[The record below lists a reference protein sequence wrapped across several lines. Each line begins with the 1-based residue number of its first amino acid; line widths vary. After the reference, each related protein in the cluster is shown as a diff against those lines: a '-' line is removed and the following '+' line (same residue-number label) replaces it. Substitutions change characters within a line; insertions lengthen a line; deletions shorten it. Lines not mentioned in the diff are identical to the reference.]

1 MSQLLTLKNLNI
13 AAQDGQPLLVSDVSF
28 SLQPGEVM
36 GIVGESGS
44 GKTLVSKAILRLL
57 PAGIEVTAGQIM
69 LQGKDIAQ
77 LPLAAMQKLRGNS
90 VGMIFQ
96 EPMTSLNP
104 SMLIGRQMEEG
115 LRLHRNYS
123 AQERRRRIIDMLQRV
138 GIPAPEQ
145 AVASYPHQFSG
156 GMRQRIMIASVMLL
170 EPALLIADEPT
181 TALDAII
188 QKDVLQL
195 LLGLCKEKN
204 TAILLISHDLPMI
217 ARYTQKVVVM
227 AQGKVVETGET
238 QTVMTRPQ
246 QAYTQ
251 KLLSAVP
258 KRAPTR
264 LIADRAPVI
273 RVENLAVDYHVN
285 TGTFSGKKSSKRVLE
300 GINLA
305 VLPGEIVAV
314 VGESGS
320 GKSTIGKVLVGLQPM
335 TEGQVYFDGQPVVKG
350 QASYG
355 EYRRQ
360 CQMVFQDPNSSL
372 DPRMRISEIITE
384 PLRHVRGLTP
394 AQRQA
399 LLLET
404 LNNVGLAAYLA
415 SRYPHQLSGGQRQ
428 RVAIARAVISRPRF
442 IVADEPVSAL
452 DVTVRAEILKLFKQL
467 QQTYD
472 FACLFISHD
481 LAVVEELADRVI
493 VMRRGGIVE
502 SGTRDSVFDHPQ
514 DNYTRSLLAASQH

>member
-1 MSQLLTLKNLNI
+1 MT
-13 AAQDGQPLLVSDVSF
+13 PLLSIQNLSISGQAGQTPLVNDVSF
-28 SLQPGEVM
+28 SLQAGEVM

-44 GKTLVSKAILRLL
+44 GKTLVSKALLRLL
-57 PAGIEVTAGQIM
+57 PNGLQVTGGQIS
-69 LQGKDIAQ
+69 LQGQDIAQ
-77 LPLAAMQKLRGNS
+77 LPLAAMQKLRGNTL
-90 VGMIFQ
+90 GMIFQ

-115 LRLHRNYS
+115 LKLHRNYS
-123 AQERRRRIIDMLQRV
+123 RQERQQRIIAMLQRV

-145 AVASYPHQFSG
+145 AIKCYPHQFSG

-188 QKDVLQL
+188 QKEVLQL
-195 LLGLCKEKN
+195 LLRLCQEKN

-227 AQGKVVETGET
+227 AQGKVVEAGET
-238 QTVMTRPQ
+238 QQVMRYPQ

-258 KRAPTR
+258 KRGATR
-264 LIADRAPVI
+264 QLAALQPVI
-273 RVENLAVDYHVN
+273 QVENLAVDYRVN
-285 TGTFSGKKSSKRVLE
+285 SSAFAWKKSSKRVLE
-300 GINLA
+300 GVNLE

-320 GKSTIGKVLVGLQPM
+320 GKSTIGKVLVGLQPLA
-335 TEGQVYFDGQPVVKG
+335 EGRIYFDGQPVVKG
-350 QASYG
+350 KASYAD
-355 EYRRQ
+355 YRRH

-372 DPRMRISEIITE
+372 DPRMRISEIVSE
-384 PLRHVRGLTP
+384 PLRHISGLTP
-394 AQRQA
+394 SQQQTMLA
-399 LLLET
+399 ET
-404 LNNVGLAAYLA
+404 LENVGLGAHLA
-415 SRYPHQLSGGQRQ
+415 NRFPHQLSGGQRQ
-428 RVAIARAVISRPRF
+428 RVAIARAVIARPRF

-452 DVTVRAEILKLFKQL
+452 DVTVRAEILKLFKTL
-467 QQTYD
+467 QQHYD

-502 SGTRDSVFDHPQ
+502 SGPRDQVFDQPK
-514 DNYTRSLLAASQH
+514 DDYTRSLLAASRH